1 MTGQEIFESALDLC
15 GLRKNNSEIP
25 MDVED
30 LQQRALTLLNITL
43 SEISILDS
51 KIKKDEHKVLNI
63 KHLEDEVNCSDIIAF
78 GVLPYGLA
86 RLMMIGE
93 DDRLA
98 ADMNKL
104 YLEMREH
111 VIRFGK
117 AIANP
122 ITEVY

>member
-15 GLRKNNSEIP
+15 GLRRSDSKIP
-25 MDVED
+25 LDVED
-30 LQQRALTLLNITL
+30 LQQRAITLLNITL

-51 KIKKDEHKVLNI
+51 KIKKDEHKILNI
-63 KHLEDEVNCSDIIAF
+63 KRLEDEVNCSDIIAF

-93 DDRLA
+93 DDQLA

-104 YLEMREH
+104 YLEMREQA
-111 VIRFGK
+111 IRFGK
-117 AIANP
+117 AISHS